1 MATTTS
7 VNGQTVVHE
16 TSGGILNTAP
26 DVCKTQVGPSVVP
39 IPYSNTAVSKDTSKG
54 STSVFVDGNPLMLKD
69 AVFSKSTGDEPGTIK
84 GVGSGTTGGE
94 AKFTNYSFD
103 VMVEGRNVC
112 RRLDLMTSNKGNT
125 PPSPLMQPNVAGA
138 AGIESKYLLPIAF
151 VFKHP
156 DVSTERVRQPLLT
169 TPHTA
174 SGPETFKC
182 EEGRYVGVLH
192 RCTQEGEYKIEF
204 DPFDLE
210 EKPLSNGKDEIV

>member
-7 VNGQTVVHE
+7 ANGQTVVHA
-16 TSGGILNTAP
+16 TSDGTLNTSP
-26 DVCKTQVGPSVVP
+26 DVCLTPTGSSIVP
-39 IPYSNTAVSKDTSKG
+39 IPYSNTAISKDTANG
-54 STSVFVDGNPLMLKD
+54 STSVFVDGNPFMLKD
-69 AVFSKSTGDEPGTIK
+69 SVFSKSTGDEPGVAT
-84 GVGSGTTGGE
+84 GVGSGTVGNV

-112 RRLDLMTSNKGNT
+112 RRLDPMTSNNGNT
-125 PPSPLMQPNVAGA
+125 PQAALMQPNVEAKGLE
-138 AGIESKYLLPIAF
+138 GKHLLPIAF

-156 DVSTERVRQPLLT
+156 DISTERVRQPLLI

-174 SGPETFKC
+174 SGPETFKH

-192 RCTQEGEYKIEF
+192 HCTQEGEYKIEF

-210 EKPLSNGKDEIV
+210 EKPLSDGKDEIL